1 MSGPVTGPVSGPV
14 TGPVSGPS
22 EPLSVRT
29 LIGPQWRSM
38 LVVMVAMWGA
48 GALLGLI
55 WQWWSPPGPAG
66 YIIGPGRIQADE
78 TEAFV
83 AGDGRYALIVLVCGI
98 AAGLLVWFGRPAVRG
113 SGAVVALALGGLGGG
128 WLTEVVGRLTGGGT
142 DSGRADT
149 VVAHL
154 PLSVHM
160 SGLLFVEAAA
170 AVLVYG
176 LCASFAVADDLG
188 RPDPQREAVRGSVER
203 QVQLQHAGG
212 DGDGPGGPQQGDLPA
227 QQYRGPG

>member
-1 MSGPVTGPVSGPV
+1 MTAPVTAL
-14 TGPVSGPS
+14 TA
-22 EPLSVRT
+22 PLSVRT
-29 LIGPQWRSM
+29 LIGPQLRSM
-38 LVVMVAMWGA
+38 VVVVAAMWVV
-48 GALLGLI
+48 GALLGLV
-55 WQWWSPPGPAG
+55 WQWWSPPGSAG

-83 AGDGRYALIVLVCGI
+83 AGDGRYGLIVLVCGI
-98 AAGLLVWFGRPAVRG
+98 LAGLLVWFARPTTRG

-142 DSGRADT
+142 DSGRANT

-176 LCASFAVADDLG
+176 LCVSFAVADDLG
-188 RPDPQREAVRGSVER
+188 LPDPQRDAARGSSVGR

-227 QQYRGPG
+227 QQHGGAG

>member
-1 MSGPVTGPVSGPV
+1 VTAPVAARPVP
-14 TGPVSGPS
+14 P
-22 EPLSVRT
+22 SVRS
-29 LIGPQWRSM
+29 LIGPQLRSM
-38 LVVMVAMWGA
+38 VVVVAAIWGA

-66 YIIGPGRIQADE
+66 YIIGPGQIQADE

-83 AGDGRYALIVLVCGI
+83 AGDGRYGLIVLVCGI
-98 AAGLLVWFGRPAVRG
+98 AAGLFVWFGRATTRG
-113 SGAVVALALGGLGGG
+113 TGAVVALAVGGLGGA

-142 DSGRADT
+142 DSGRANT

-176 LCASFAVADDLG
+176 LCVSFAVADDLG
-188 RPDPQREAVRGSVER
+188 LPDPQREAARGSVGR

-212 DGDGPGGPQQGDLPA
+212 DGDRPGGPQQGDLPA
-227 QQYRGPG
+227 QQHGGPG

>member
-1 MSGPVTGPVSGPV
+1 MTAPVTEPV
-14 TGPVSGPS
+14 TAPPT
-22 EPLSVRT
+22 PLSVRT
-29 LIGPQWRSM
+29 LVGPQLRS
-38 LVVMVAMWGA
+38 LLAIVAAMWGA

-66 YIIGPGRIQADE
+66 YLIGPGRIQADE

-83 AGDGRYALIVLVCGI
+83 ASDGRYGLIVLVCGI
-98 AAGLLVWFGRPAVRG
+98 LAGLLVWFGRRGVRG
-113 SGAVVALALGGLGGG
+113 TGAVVALALGGLGGA
-128 WLTEVVGRLTGGGT
+128 WLTERVGRLTGGGT
-142 DSGRADT
+142 DSGPANT

-160 SGLLFVEAAA
+160 SGLLFVEGAA

-176 LCASFAVADDLG
+176 LCVSFAVADDLG
-188 RPDPQREAVRGSVER
+188 LADPQREAARSSVGR

-212 DGDGPGGPQQGDLPA
+212 DGDRPGGAQQGDLPA
-227 QQYRGPG
+227 QQYGRPG